1 MRKPLLIVVA
11 LLAACLSLSAQTA
24 KEYKTAVDSLR
35 ARLQR
40 RTRVDSPIKLTKV
53 MKRGNTLDFYF
64 SQELGDYPWRQEDL
78 EWFRDQLRQLTP
90 TSYRSYALG
99 DIFAKKTDLNTLPM
113 PALNSNGRPV
123 ETTLRVGDP
132 RSRTIPLVRR
142 DDNQW
147 KRGLYGRHIALW
159 HSHGR
164 FYESKTERW
173 EWQRA
178 ATHRTVED
186 LYTQSYVIPYLI
198 PMLENAGAVVLT
210 PRERDIQSNE
220 VICDNDPSFKEGRS
234 GMMRRSGHYKETGNW
249 AEAGE
254 GFADTKPVYD
264 LYDNPFTMGTAR
276 MCEAVTGEETHP
288 RAEATWRPDIPERGE
303 YAVYVSYKSF
313 SNSTTDAVYSVF
325 HMGGQTDVHVNQRM
339 SGSTWVYL
347 GTFPFDEGEDGYV
360 RLTNHSSAA
369 GIVSADAVRFGG
381 GMGKVQR
388 GGELSG
394 YPSYVEGA
402 LYGMQWAGID
412 AHLFDDWDDDYT
424 KDYAGRGKWVSQMS
438 GGSRVNPNMAGRRVP
453 VDLSFAFH
461 SDAGVTPNDTIVGT
475 LGIYTLLADDKDELP
490 NGESRLNG
498 RLLTDFVQTQI
509 VNDVRK
515 RFEPKWRRRQ
525 TWDRSYSE
533 SRTTSVPGMLLEL
546 LSHQNFADMKYG
558 LDPSFRFTVSR
569 SVYKGIL
576 KYLSARYG
584 CSYVVQPL
592 PVTGFAAEIKES
604 QAILSWKPA
613 KDPDEP
619 TATPSGYIL
628 YTREDDGAFDN
639 GVILEGVEKAGDRMT
654 VSVPIRKNRLYSYKI
669 VAFNDGGKSFPSEI
683 LCVGTPGE
691 DAKKVLIVNNFT
703 RISAPAWFDTPS
715 YGGFMDNID
724 SGVPYLYDISFTG
737 EVNQFDRTKKWTD
750 DDNPGF
756 GGSFTNR
763 AGRVIAGNSFDY
775 PALHGRYLLHAG
787 YAVSSTS
794 VEAFPGLDASGYGA
808 VDLICGKQ
816 VTTKVGRGF
825 VANRYTVFPDA
836 LQDALRSY
844 TTAGGSVLVSGSYI
858 GTDAWDNVYSV
869 TFNEKNRDKTKA
881 FIQEVLGYK
890 WVTNFGDVSGI
901 VVPKPGAPI
910 QLSDPMA
917 YNRLFSDKVYRVE
930 NPDGIEPAGDKA
942 KTFLR
947 YAGTAI
953 PAATVFDSGRHK
965 AVAVG
970 FPLETLTTEGAL
982 EAVLLVAMKYLTETE
997 STESE

>member
-1 MRKPLLIVVA
+1 MRKPLLIAAA
-11 LLAACLSLSAQTA
+11 LLAACLSLPAQTA

-40 RTRVDSPIKLTKV
+40 RTRVDSPIKLTRV

-64 SQELGDYPWRQEDL
+64 SQELGDYPWRAEDL
-78 EWFRDQLRQLTP
+78 EWFRDQLRELTP
-90 TSYRSYALG
+90 SSYRSYSLG

-113 PALNSNGRPV
+113 PDLNANGRPV
-123 ETTLRVGDP
+123 ETSLRVNDP
-132 RSRTIPLVRR
+132 RGRTIPLVRR

-164 FYESKTERW
+164 YYESKTDRW

-186 LYTQSYVIPYLI
+186 LYTQSYVLPYLI

-220 VICDNDPSFKEGRS
+220 VICDNDPSFRETRTW
-234 GMMRRSGHYKETGNW
+234 MMRKAGMYKETGNW
-249 AEAGE
+249 ADAGE
-254 GFADTKPVYD
+254 GFADTKAVYD
-264 LYDNPFTMGTAR
+264 LYDNPFRLGTAR
-276 MCEAVTGEETHP
+276 MCETVTEEESHDK
-288 RAEATWRPDIPERGE
+288 AEAVWRPDIPERGD

-313 SNSTTDAVYSVF
+313 SNSTTDARYFV
-325 HMGGQTDVHVNQRM
+325 HHLGGRTEVHVNQRM

-347 GTFPFDEGEDGYV
+347 GTFPFEEGDAGYV
-360 RLTNHSSAA
+360 RLTNQSSSA
-369 GIVSADAVRFGG
+369 GVVSADAVRFGG
-381 GMGKVQR
+381 GMGKVER
-388 GGELSG
+388 GGALSG

-412 AHLFDDWDDDYT
+412 AHLFDDWEDDYT
-424 KDYAGRGKWVSQMS
+424 RDYAGRGKWVTQMT
-438 GGSRVNPNMAGRRVP
+438 GGSRVNPNVSGRRVP
-453 VDLSFAFH
+453 IDLSLAFH
-461 SDAGVTPNDTIVGT
+461 TDAGVTPNDTIVGT
-475 LGIYTLLADDKDELP
+475 LGIYTLLADDKEELP

-515 RFEPKWRRRQ
+515 RFEPKWKRRQ

-584 CSYVVQPL
+584 CSYTVQPL
-592 PVTGFAAEIKES
+592 PVTAFAAELKDN
-604 QAILSWKPA
+604 QAVLSWKPA
-613 KDPDEP
+613 RDPDEP

-628 YTREDDGAFDN
+628 YTREDDGAFDD
-639 GVILEGVEKAGDRMT
+639 GVVLEGVEKVGDRMV
-654 VSVPIRKNRLYSYKI
+654 VSVPIKKNRLYSFKV
-669 VAFNDGGKSFPSEI
+669 VAFNNGGKSFPSEI
-683 LCVGTPGE
+683 LCVGTPG
-691 DAKKVLIVNNFT
+691 DGARKILIVNNFT

-775 PALHGRYLLHAG
+775 PAQHARCLLNGG

-794 VEAFPGLDASGYGA
+794 VDAFPGLDASAYGA

-816 VTTKVGRGF
+816 VTTKVGRGA
-825 VANRYTVFPDA
+825 VANRFTVFPDA
-836 LQDALRSY
+836 LQEALTAFTS
-844 TTAGGSVLVSGSYI
+844 AGGSVLVSGSYI
-858 GTDAWDNVYSV
+858 GTDAWDNVFPVS
-869 TFNEKNRDKTKA
+869 FNEKSRDKARA
-881 FIQEVLGYK
+881 FIQKVLGYK

-901 VVPKPGAPI
+901 VVPKPGAPV

-917 YNRLFSDKVYRVE
+917 YNRLFSDSIYRVE
-930 NPDGIEPAGDKA
+930 NPDGIEPASDKA
-942 KTFLR
+942 QVFLR

-953 PAATVFDSGRHK
+953 PAATVFDSGKHK
-965 AVAVG
+965 AIAFG
-970 FPLETLTTEGAL
+970 FPLETITTEGAL
-982 EAVLLVAMKYLTETE
+982 EAVLLVSMKYLTEPETAG
-997 STESE
+997 SE